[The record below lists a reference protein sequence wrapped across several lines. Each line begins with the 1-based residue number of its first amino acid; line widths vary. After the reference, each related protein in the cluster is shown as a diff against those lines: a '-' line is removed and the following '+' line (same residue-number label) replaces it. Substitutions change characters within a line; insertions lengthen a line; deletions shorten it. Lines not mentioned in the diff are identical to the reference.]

1 VKGARGVQVVG
12 RPASLRPAGLGFS
25 PLCIVF
31 GVDIPDGGYGCML
44 AVSLVAR
51 PASLLMAV
59 MVAC

>member
-31 GVDIPDGGYGCML
+31 GGYGCML